1 MHIID
6 NQKTLEEFCKK
17 LSNASYLSIDTEF
30 ERRYTYYAKLSIIQV
45 KTENYCG
52 IIDALSNLNLDIFN
66 RLLID
71 ENIIKIFHAPRE
83 DLEIFYNLF
92 KMLPSNIFD
101 IQIAANIC
109 GFGKQL
115 SYDDL
120 CYNIFGIT
128 IDKTHQKSNWLK
140 RPIDKDMLDYALL
153 DVEYLEA
160 IYRKLNKIILDNN
173 LLDKYQEAI
182 QPLLNINSYN
192 VKLEDAWKKMR
203 FRTEGKDFIRKLQ
216 MLAAYREE
224 NAQSL
229 NIPRKHFIL
238 DEDIIKLC
246 RYMPVTDKDFK
257 KLNIKSNYLHKQK
270 YKNEIIKLFE
280 EDYGISF
287 ND

>member
-17 LSNASYLSIDTEF
+17 LSKSSYLSIDTEF

-45 KTENYCG
+45 KAENYCY
-52 IIDALSNLNLDIFN
+52 IIDALSNLDLNIFN
-66 RLLID
+66 QLLID
-71 ENIIKIFHAPRE
+71 KNIIKIFHAPRE

-92 KMLPSNIFD
+92 KILPSNVFD

-120 CYNIFGIT
+120 CYNMFGIT

-140 RPIDKDMLDYALL
+140 RPIDQDMLDYALL

-173 LLDKYQEAI
+173 LLDKYQEML

-192 VKLEDAWKKMR
+192 VKPQDAWKKIR
-203 FRTEGKDFIRKLQ
+203 FRTDDKNFISKLQ
-216 MLAAYREE
+216 TLAAYREE

-246 RYMPVTDKDFK
+246 KYMPITDKDFK
-257 KLNIKSNYLHKQK
+257 KLHIKSKYLYKQK
-270 YKNEIIKLFE
+270 YKDEIVKLFE
-280 EDYGISF
+280 GDYNISF

>member
-1 MHIID
+1 MNIID

-17 LSNASYLSIDTEF
+17 LSKSNYLSIDTEF

-45 KTENYCG
+45 KAENYCC
-52 IIDALSNLNLDIFN
+52 IIDALSNLDLNIFN
-66 RLLID
+66 NLLTD
-71 ENIIKIFHAPRE
+71 KNITKIFHAPRE

-92 KMLPSNIFD
+92 KVLPSNIFD

-120 CYNIFGIT
+120 CYNSFGIT

-140 RPIDKDMLDYALL
+140 RPINKEMLDYALL

-173 LLDKYQEAI
+173 LLDKYQEML
-182 QPLLNINSYN
+182 QPLLNVNSYI
-192 VKLEDAWKKMR
+192 VKPQDAWKKMR
-203 FRTEGKDFIRKLQ
+203 FRTEDKDFISKLQ
-216 MLAAYREE
+216 TLAAYREE
-224 NAQSL
+224 NARNL

-246 RYMPVTDKDFK
+246 KYMPITDKDFK
-257 KLNIKSNYLHKQK
+257 KLNIKSKYLYK
-270 YKNEIIKLFE
+270 YKYKDEIIKLYEGNFFV
-280 EDYGISF
+280 SF